1 MVQISVGEV
10 HPVKLGPKA
19 SDPVLN
25 GIIMKVREGST
36 PKYLVDFEAEEDRG
50 NMYGLASLS
59 SRTNGLQCLMS
70 IPYQSASQKQR
81 VAKKLGF

>member
-19 SDPVLN
+19 SDPVLT
-25 GIIMKVREGST
+25 GTVVQVRDGGAPRYLIDIDVPSGSM
-36 PKYLVDFEAEEDRG
+36 F
-50 NMYGLASLS
+50 GLASLS
-59 SRTNGLQCLMS
+59 NRTDGLQCLMA
-70 IPYQSASQKQR
+70 IPYQTASQKQR

>member
-19 SDPVLN
+19 SDPVLT
-25 GIIMKVREGST
+25 GTVVQVRDGGAPRYLIDIDAPSGSM
-36 PKYLVDFEAEEDRG
+36 F
-50 NMYGLASLS
+50 GLASLS
-59 SRTNGLQCLMS
+59 NRTDGLQCLMA
-70 IPYQSASQKQR
+70 IPYQTASQKQR